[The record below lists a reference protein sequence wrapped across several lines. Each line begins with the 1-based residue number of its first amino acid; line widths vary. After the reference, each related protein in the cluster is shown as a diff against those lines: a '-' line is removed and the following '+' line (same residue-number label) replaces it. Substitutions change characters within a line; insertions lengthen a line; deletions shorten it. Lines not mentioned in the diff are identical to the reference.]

1 MLDLIPN
8 PGVKSKL
15 VHFKGEIIQMSDKI
29 SRRDFIKKSALG
41 VVAGGAA
48 ISGLNLNVLS
58 AQTAKKAIVHKSADD
73 LVVNITDNPALSTV
87 GGHVKVTDEIML
99 IRTDESKF
107 IAVSTICRHK
117 GCDVE
122 LEGDKF
128 VCPCHGSEYTLQ
140 GKVTQGPSKDNLKTF
155 ETMFDSKGGSITIKM
170 PADKN

>member
-1 MLDLIPN
+1 
-8 PGVKSKL
+8 
-15 VHFKGEIIQMSDKI
+15 MSDKI

-41 VVAGGAA
+41 VVVGSAA

-58 AQTAKKAIVHKSADD
+58 SQSAKRGIVKKSGDD
-73 LVVNITDNPALSTV
+73 LVVKVTDNPDLAAV
-87 GGHVKVTDEIML
+87 GGHVSVTDDIML

-107 IAVSTICRHK
+107 IAISTICRHK
-117 GCDVE
+117 GCTVE

-128 VCPCHGSEYTLQ
+128 VCPCHGSEYTIQ

-170 PADKN
+170 PTDKN

>member
-1 MLDLIPN
+1 
-8 PGVKSKL
+8 
-15 VHFKGEIIQMSDKI
+15 MSDKI
-29 SRRDFIKKSALG
+29 SRRDFIKKSAIG
-41 VVAGGAA
+41 VVAGSAV

-58 AQTAKKAIVHKSADD
+58 AQSAKGVVRKSGDD
-73 LVVNITDNPALSTV
+73 LVVKLADNPALTTV
-87 GGHVKVTDEIML
+87 GGHVKATDEIML

-140 GKVTQGPSKDNLKTF
+140 GKVTTGPSKDNLKTF
-155 ETMFDSKGGSITIKM
+155 ETMFDSNGGSITIKM